1 MISETCPSPFDDV
14 ELCARN
20 VLTELH
26 RMLNPDVAIV
36 RAVPDRDRDADLIKF
51 ELPDAFQKA
60 ASTNLL
66 EQLSGGASH
75 HCGEERL
82 IIIIV

>member
-1 MISETCPSPFDDV
+1 
-14 ELCARN
+14 
-20 VLTELH
+20 
-26 RMLNPDVAIV
+26 
-36 RAVPDRDRDADLIKF
+36 VPDRDRDADLIKF

-82 IIIIV
+82 IIIV